1 MLSRP
6 AVSDSVTPWMV
17 ARQAPLSMGLS
28 RQEDWSGLPFP
39 PPGDLPDLG
48 IKPSPVSPALLVILY
63 WLGHRGYYTQP
74 PSL

>member
-1 MLSRP
+1 MFSRP